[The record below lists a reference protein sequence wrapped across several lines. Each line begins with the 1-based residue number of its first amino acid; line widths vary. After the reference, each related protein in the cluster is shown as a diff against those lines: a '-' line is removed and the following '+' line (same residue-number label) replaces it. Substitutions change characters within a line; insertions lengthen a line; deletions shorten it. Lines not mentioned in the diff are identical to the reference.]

1 MAYLAAAVIV
11 VGIIGLLN
19 LVLALGVIRRL
30 REHTVR
36 LTALEA
42 GHGHGHSDGIMLGAG
57 SAVQPFQAVT
67 EDGVTVTRDGLAGP
81 TLVAFFSPDCTPCR
95 ERMPQFIRYA
105 AEHPG
110 GRDRVV
116 GVVVSDRAAAGE
128 YVAALSP
135 VARVV
140 VESDGGPLCTAFGV
154 QGFPAISLID
164 ESGVVVASGSLI
176 EDLSAPVAG

>member
-11 VGIIGLLN
+11 VGIVGLLN
-19 LVLALGVIRRL
+19 LVLTFGVIRRL

-36 LTALEA
+36 FTAIEA
-42 GHGHGHSDGIMLGAG
+42 GHGHSDPIMLGAG
-57 SAVQPFQAVT
+57 NTVQPFQAVT
-67 EDGVTVTRDGLAGP
+67 EDGVTFTRDGLAGR
-81 TLVAFFSPDCTPCR
+81 TLVSFFSPDCTPCQ

-116 GVVVSDRAAAGE
+116 AVVASDRDAAGE
-128 YVAALSP
+128 YAAALTP

-140 VESDGGPLCTAFGV
+140 IEADQGPLCTAFGV

-164 ESGVVVASGSLI
+164 ESGTVIASGSLLDDI
-176 EDLSAPVAG
+176 STPVAG

>member
-19 LVLALGVIRRL
+19 LILAFGVIRRL

-42 GHGHGHSDGIMLGAG
+42 GHGHNDQIMLGAG
-57 SAVQPFQAVT
+57 STVAPFQAVT
-67 EDGVTVTRDGLAGP
+67 EDGVTVTRDGLTGR

-110 GRDRVV
+110 GRDHVV
-116 GVVVSDRAAAGE
+116 GVVASDRDAAGE
-128 YVAALSP
+128 YVAALTP

-154 QGFPAISLID
+154 QGFPAIGLID

>member
-1 MAYLAAAVIV
+1 MAYLAAAVII

-19 LVLALGVIRRL
+19 LVLTFGVIRRL

-36 LTALEA
+36 LTAIEA
-42 GHGHGHSDGIMLGAG
+42 GHGQSAEIMFGAG
-57 SAVQPFQAVT
+57 TTVQPFQAVT
-67 EDGVTVTRDGLAGP
+67 EDGMTLSRDGLTGR
-81 TLVAFFSPDCTPCR
+81 TLVSFFSPDCTPCQ

-116 GVVVSDRAAAGE
+116 AVVVSDRDAAAE
-128 YVAALSP
+128 SVAALTP

-140 VESDGGPLCTAFGV
+140 VESDQGPLYNAFGV

-164 ESGVVVASGSLI
+164 ESGVVIASGSMI
-176 EDLSAPVAG
+176 DDISTPVAG

>member
-1 MAYLAAAVIV
+1 MPYLAAAVTV

-19 LVLALGVIRRL
+19 LILTFGVIRRL
-30 REHTVR
+30 REHTLR
-36 LTALEA
+36 LTAVEA
-42 GHGHGHSDGIMLGAG
+42 GHGHGDEIMLGAG
-57 SAVQPFQAVT
+57 NTVQPFQALA
-67 EDGVTVTRDGLAGP
+67 EDGATVSRDGLTGP
-81 TLVAFFSPDCTPCR
+81 TLVGFFSPGCAPCR
-95 ERMPQFIRYA
+95 ERMPQFVRYA

-110 GRDRVV
+110 GRDQVV
-116 GVVVSDRAAAGE
+116 GIVASGSREDADE
-128 YVAALSP
+128 YVAALAP

-140 VESDGGPLCTAFGV
+140 VEPDGGPLYTAFGV